1 MVLIRSEKQKEVI
14 ELYNEGKTIRQI
26 AQVVHMSFGDI
37 CSIIRRETGDDEEQN
52 RIRLSKASQALKMF
66 EEGNTPVQ
74 VAIKL
79 DIETG
84 EVDRLY
90 KEYWKLNGLHK
101 LNEIYKELGSN
112 ILSFAKLY
120 QFTKKEGMMPHQ
132 VIDALKIAEE
142 IPNLEAERQHIEDCI
157 DEDWPKIFEL
167 KRRKE
172 SLATELKSIL
182 EEIESAREYRNNQLK
197 SMQEELELANNELK
211 LEQEKLDRQKA
222 SLASE
227 VDKYKFLA
235 NEVATAQ
242 EHTINERDSSKEC
255 LLALREADNQL
266 TFIQK
271 EVDRLKQEEQRLTS
285 RIQRLKNTG
294 GQEQYVQQPKSQP
307 QLVYQQSG
315 QQETPNLS
323 EEERRILAIPLICND
338 WERNWKV
345 LMHHALHD
353 KKAYPNT
360 LVLALTTML

>member
-1 MVLIRSEKQKEVI
+1 LVLTRSEKQKEVI

-120 QFTKKEGMMPHQ
+120 QFTKKEGMMSHQ

-142 IPNLEAERQHIEDCI
+142 IPNLQAERQHIEDCI

-167 KRRKE
+167 KRQKE
-172 SLATELKSIL
+172 SLANELKSLREHL
-182 EEIESAREYRNNQLK
+182 EFVREDTYNNLK
-197 SMQEELELANNELK
+197 SMQEELDLANNGSK
-211 LEQEKLDRQKA
+211 LEREKLDRQKA
-222 SLASE
+222 TLAS
-227 VDKYKFLA
+227 KYKEFLA

-242 EHTINERDSSKEC
+242 EHAIHRLNNSKEC
-255 LLALREADNQL
+255 LLGLRDADNQL
-266 TFIQK
+266 KFIQK
-271 EVDRLKQEEQRLTS
+271 EIDKLKREKHQLTS
-285 RIQRLKNTG
+285 HIERLKNEER
-294 GQEQYVQQPKSQP
+294 QHQP
-307 QLVYQQSG
+307 QLVYQQPL

-323 EEERRILAIPLICND
+323 EEEQRILAIPLTCNN
-338 WERNWKV
+338 WESKWGE
-345 LMHHALHD
+345 LMHHGW
-353 KKAYPNT
+353 T
-360 LVLALTTML
+360 R